1 MAGAISPGEVK
12 EILSE
17 LEFNEINITP
27 KDQSEKIIQGWN
39 VGQGAEKVVFSAY
52 IQAVK
57 PMKKREIHMKLK
69 IEPFSVED
77 EKEVLGLL
85 SVFELPTED
94 LTTDKLKDFIVT
106 RQEDGL
112 IIGAVGIE
120 AYQDVGLL
128 RSLVVHPN
136 HQAKG
141 LGRFLT
147 YELESL
153 ARKKGIKAL
162 YLLTTTAA
170 DFFLKLEYQ
179 FVQKTT
185 VPDSIKSTEEFKS
198 ICPES
203 AVCLYKYLEST

>member
-1 MAGAISPGEVK
+1 
-12 EILSE
+12 
-17 LEFNEINITP
+17 
-27 KDQSEKIIQGWN
+27 
-39 VGQGAEKVVFSAY
+39 
-52 IQAVK
+52 
-57 PMKKREIHMKLK
+57 MKLK

-77 EKEVLGLL
+77 EKEVLRLL
-85 SVFELPTED
+85 SVFDLPTED
-94 LTTDKLKDFIVT
+94 LTTNKLQNFIVA
-106 RQEDGL
+106 RQEDGTV
-112 IIGAVGIE
+112 IGAVGIE

-128 RSLVVHPN
+128 RSLVVHSN

-153 ARKKGIKAL
+153 ARKKGVKGL

-170 DFFLKLEYQ
+170 DFFLKLGYQ

-185 VPDSIKSTEEFKS
+185 VPEPIKSTEEFKS

-203 AVCLYKYLEST
+203 TVCLYKYLEST